1 MKNLLSRLFFSFLL
15 LTVLFHLSAQPVL
28 PPNKSGLPPFKLTQ
42 ANGSFF
48 SLADLHKNQPV
59 LIVYFDPGCDHCEG
73 FIQDLLLHEK
83 AYTGIQVVLVTY
95 VPVQALKSFVSKFGL
110 GKYPGIKVG
119 TEGTSFVVRYHYNVV
134 QFPYLALHD
143 KTGKLMAT
151 FESEVPGAGE
161 VADMF
166 K

>member
-1 MKNLLSRLFFSFLL
+1 MKNLLSGILFQCLL
-15 LTVLFHLSAQPVL
+15 VMVILPLSAQPVQ
-28 PPNKSGLPPFKLTQ
+28 PAKKSGLPPFKILQ

-48 SLADLHKNQPV
+48 SLADLKKDQPV
-59 LIVYFDPGCDHCEG
+59 LFVYFDPGCDHCEL

-83 AYTGIQVVLVTY
+83 AYAGIQVVLVTY
-95 VPVQALKSFVSKFGL
+95 VPLQALKSFVSKFGL
-110 GKYPGIKVG
+110 GKYPGIKAG

-134 QFPYLALHD
+134 QFPFLALHD
-143 KTGKLMAT
+143 KTGKLMTT

-161 VADMF
+161 VVGMF